1 MAAQPCQ
8 MGEITMAS
16 KYESKIGQ
24 IPYNDQLVYS
34 VLSNLENLQRFM
46 DAIPQDKVKELEIT
60 PDAIRMKID
69 GLAQKFTIRIVE
81 KEEYKLIKF
90 GAESLPI
97 PLNIWIQLKQVA
109 DMDTRIRITIKTDM
123 PAMFKMMF
131 DKKMQQGL
139 DQAIDMLCQIPYNNM

>member
-1 MAAQPCQ
+1 MA
-8 MGEITMAS
+8 EI

-24 IPYNDQLVYS
+24 IAADDHKVFA
-34 VLSNLENLQRFM
+34 VLSNLENINHFR
-46 DAIPQDKVKELEIT
+46 DVIPQDKIKDLEIT
-60 PDAIRMKID
+60 SDRIRFKVEGLGQKIAI
-69 GLAQKFTIRIVE
+69 AIVE

-97 PLNIWIQLKQVA
+97 PLNVWIQLKQVA
-109 DMDTRIRITIKTDM
+109 EMDTRIRITIKTDM

-139 DQAIDMLCQIPYNNM
+139 DQAIDMLCQVPYNNM

>member
-1 MAAQPCQ
+1 M
-8 MGEITMAS
+8 EVSSDRI
-16 KYESKIGQ
+16 
-24 IPYNDQLVYS
+24 
-34 VLSNLENLQRFM
+34 RF
-46 DAIPQDKVKELEIT
+46 KV
-60 PDAIRMKID
+60 D
-69 GLAQKFTIRIVE
+69 GLGQKIAIAIVE

-97 PLNIWIQLKQVA
+97 PLNMWIQLKQVA

-139 DQAIDMLCQIPYNNM
+139 DQAIDMLCQVPYNNM

>member
-1 MAAQPCQ
+1 MA
-8 MGEITMAS
+8 EI

-24 IPYNDQLVYS
+24 IAANDAAVFN
-34 VLSNLENLQRFM
+34 VLSNLENINRFR
-46 DAIPQDKVKELEIT
+46 DVIPQDKIKDMEVSS
-60 PDAIRMKID
+60 DRIRFKVD
-69 GLAQKFTIRIVE
+69 GLGQKIAIAIVE

-97 PLNIWIQLKQVA
+97 PLNMWIQLKQVA
-109 DMDTRIRITIKTDM
+109 EMDTRIRITIKTDM

-139 DQAIDMLCQIPYNNM
+139 DQAIDMLCQVPYNNM

>member
-1 MAAQPCQ
+1 MA
-8 MGEITMAS
+8 EI

-24 IPYNDQLVYS
+24 IAANDVEVFR
-34 VLSNLENLQRFM
+34 VLSNLENINRFR
-46 DAIPQDKVKELEIT
+46 DVIPQDKIKDMEVSSDRIRFKVEGLGQKI
-60 PDAIRMKID
+60 AI
-69 GLAQKFTIRIVE
+69 AIVE

-97 PLNIWIQLKQVA
+97 PLNMWIQLKQVA

-139 DQAIDMLCQIPYNNM
+139 DLAIDMLCQVPYNNM